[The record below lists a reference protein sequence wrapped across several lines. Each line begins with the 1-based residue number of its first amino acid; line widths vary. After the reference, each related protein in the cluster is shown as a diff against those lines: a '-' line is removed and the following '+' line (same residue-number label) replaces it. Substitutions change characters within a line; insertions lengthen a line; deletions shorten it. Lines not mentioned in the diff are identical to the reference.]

1 MTMPFRTGTMP
12 VPNDGPGALEATR
25 AAAAIRARVGDA
37 FRAPVCGIV
46 LGSGLGGLASH
57 VMDAVRIPF
66 ADVPGFPSTTVAGH
80 AGQLILGT
88 LEGVPVA
95 LLAGRLHLYEGH
107 APAVAGYPVR
117 VLHALGAT
125 VYLASNA
132 AGGINRTF
140 VPGDLMLVADHINMM
155 FRNPLLGQRQQGDER
170 FPDMADPY
178 DASLRALMHE
188 VANAHG
194 VDLKDGVYLG
204 LLGPTY
210 ETPAEV
216 RMLEKFGADAVG
228 MSTVPEV
235 IVARAIGMRAVAVS
249 LITNKAA
256 GLDPAPLAH
265 DEVLQVGRVASERFE
280 RLVRGFV
287 GRLSARS

>member
-1 MTMPFRTGTMP
+1 MNMPFRTGTMP
-12 VPNDGPGALEATR
+12 VPNDGPGAFEAMR
-25 AAAAIRARVGDA
+25 AAEAIRVRVGDA
-37 FRAPVCGIV
+37 FRTPVCGIV
-46 LGSGLGGLASH
+46 LGSGLGGLAAQ
-57 VMDAVRIPF
+57 VEDAVRIPF
-66 ADVPGFPSTTVAGH
+66 PDVPGFPKTTVAGH

-88 LEGVPVA
+88 LEGAPVA

-117 VLHALGAT
+117 VLHALGAP

-140 VPGDLMLVADHINMM
+140 APGDLMLVADHINMT
-155 FRNPLLGQRQQGDER
+155 FRNPLLGQQQQGDER
-170 FPDMADPY
+170 FPDMAEPY
-178 DASLRALMHE
+178 DASLRRVMHE
-188 VANAHG
+188 VAQAHG
-194 VDLKDGVYLG
+194 VDLKDGVYMG

-235 IVARAIGMRAVAVS
+235 LVARAIGLRSVAIS
-249 LITNKAA
+249 LITNRAA
-256 GLDPAPLAH
+256 GLSPVPLSH
-265 DEVLQVGRVASERFE
+265 DEVLQVGREAAGRFE

-287 GRLSARS
+287 TRLHAGL

>member
-1 MTMPFRTGTMP
+1 MNMPFRTGTMP
-12 VPNDGPGALEATR
+12 VPNEGPGAFEAMR
-25 AAAAIRARVGDA
+25 AADAIRARVGEA
-37 FRAPVCGIV
+37 FKTPVCGIV
-46 LGSGLGGLASH
+46 LGSGLGGLAAH
-57 VMDAVRIPF
+57 VDDAVRIPF
-66 ADVPGFPSTTVAGH
+66 ADVPGFPKATVAGH

-88 LEGVPVA
+88 LEGAPVA

-107 APAVAGYPVR
+107 PPSVAGFPVR
-117 VLHALGAT
+117 VLHALGAP

-140 VPGDLMLVADHINMM
+140 SPGDLMLVADHINMM
-155 FRNPLLGQRQQGDER
+155 FRNPLLGQQQKGDER
-170 FPDMADPY
+170 FPDMAEPY
-178 DASLRALMHE
+178 DAPLRKLMHE
-188 VANAHG
+188 VAHAHG
-194 VDLKDGVYLG
+194 VDLKDGVYMG

-235 IVARAIGMRAVAVS
+235 IVARAIGMRSLAVS

-256 GLDPAPLAH
+256 GLSPVPLAH
-265 DEVLQVGRVASERFE
+265 DEVLQVGREAAGRFE
-280 RLVRGFV
+280 KLVRGFV
-287 GRLSARS
+287 TRLHAGV